1 MPAPNEYVPLSM
13 EAGNVSAVSER
24 RGGVGGFIRY
34 AIPAGAVLF
43 AGWMIYS
50 AIQPAVQIDPTQG
63 SGEDFRPPAVP
74 DLQTANPQ
82 PQRDPGLITIPE
94 APPPAP
100 PPPLP
105 AQPPATVALPPPVDP
120 PAPPPAEPPPPAV
133 AEPAAAPPFD
143 DSEARRLAE
152 LERQRLA
159 EEERRR
165 WERLRAKQIVGT
177 GSAAGEMPGGEPVPL
192 KGEDPDA
199 AGQTSSAGGGAEE
212 GDPQR
217 RFLQQQSNAGFDVAS
232 ASKNERIDAL
242 VPQGTMIRAV
252 LETAI
257 QSDLAG
263 MVRAVTRED
272 VWSFDGRRV
281 LIPSGSRLIGEY
293 QSGIAT
299 GQTRVFIVWTR
310 MLRSDGVSVQLG
322 SIGTDELGR
331 TGMTGIVDNHYV
343 KKFGSAILLSVVGG
357 ASQFI
362 ANYGQ
367 NQAGTKR
374 TTIVDPVTGE
384 TTVIEE
390 EPNENAMSARQIAT
404 QQISQSLN
412 NLAEEALK
420 DNLQIKPTIYVDQG
434 SRISVFVRRDLDF
447 SSLYPDPVKEA
458 LRELRNER
466 AGLSK

>member
-1 MPAPNEYVPLSM
+1 MPAPNEYVPPISM
-13 EAGNVSAVSER
+13 DSGNSSIVSER
-24 RGGVGGFIRY
+24 RGGLGGFVRY
-34 AIPAGAVLF
+34 GVPVGAVLF
-43 AGWMIYS
+43 AGWMVYS
-50 AIQPAVQIDPTQG
+50 AMQPNVQVDPTSG
-63 SGEDFRPPAVP
+63 TGEDFRPPAVP
-74 DLQTANPQ
+74 DLLTENPQ
-82 PQRDPGLITIPE
+82 PQRDPGVITIPE

-120 PAPPPAEPPPPAV
+120 PAPPPAEPAPAAQDTPPPTV
-133 AEPAAAPPFD
+133 VD

-165 WERLRAKQIVGT
+165 WERLRAKQIVADGAT
-177 GSAAGEMPGGEPVPL
+177 SGSASDMPGGDPVPL

-199 AGQTSSAGGGAEE
+199 AGQSGGGEE
-212 GDPQR
+212 ADPQR
-217 RFLQQQSNAGFDVAS
+217 RFLQTQSNAGFDVAS

-263 MVRAVTRED
+263 MVRAVTSED

-331 TGMTGIVDNHYV
+331 TGMTGIVDNHYF

-357 ASQFI
+357 ATQFL

-367 NQAGTKR
+367 T
-374 TTIVDPVTGE
+374 DSSSSSE
-384 TTVIEE
+384 DEE
-390 EPNENAMSARQIAT
+390 NEDGQSAREIAA

-420 DNLQIKPTIYVDQG
+420 DNLQIKPTIHVDQG
-434 SRISVFVRRDLDF
+434 SRIIVFVRRDLDF

-458 LRELRNER
+458 LKELRRER
-466 AGLSK
+466 AGLPK